1 MQQQVSEES
10 ILPLLFFYLQLAPAS
25 GYAASMAGQSRM
37 ARAGCRSFFLHFAYV
52 CQSIYPQTVL
62 SFRPNSLSGVF
73 PPNDMAASYAHPAF
87 IESVF
92 AAEVPALRQPTCK
105 PNSGD
110 RGASIDSAA
119 REREAI
125 IS

>member
-1 MQQQVSEES
+1 MQRVWQAKAEWRERDDAV
-10 ILPLLFFYLQLAPAS
+10 
-25 GYAASMAGQSRM
+25 
-37 ARAGCRSFFLHFAYV
+37 FFLYFAYV

-62 SFRPNSLSGVF
+62 SSRPNSLSGVF
-73 PPNDMAASYAHPAF
+73 PPNDMADSYAHPAF

-125 IS
+125 IF

>member
-1 MQQQVSEES
+1 
-10 ILPLLFFYLQLAPAS
+10 
-25 GYAASMAGQSRM
+25 
-37 ARAGCRSFFLHFAYV
+37 
-52 CQSIYPQTVL
+52 
-62 SFRPNSLSGVF
+62 
-73 PPNDMAASYAHPAF
+73 MAASYAHPAF

-125 IS
+125 IF